1 MVEYTVYV
9 SPIAEGK
16 WQVTGGKEGARLF
29 NIRGHALAFGRA
41 LAYSTRSELI
51 VVEENGSEV
60 LQTRASMTYPL
71 DLH

>member
-1 MVEYTVYV
+1 MSEYAVYV
-9 SPIAEGK
+9 SLVAERK
-16 WQVTGGKEGARLF
+16 WQVTGGKEGTRHF
-29 NIRGHALAFGRA
+29 HVREHALAFGRA

-51 VVEENGSEV
+51 VIEEDGSEV